1 MTEQQP
7 KMEGWETLT
16 EQEAQAIYK
25 AVKELSSDARFQ
37 IMTVLGLNWPLRER
51 CPCGKRLHY
60 LSEFLGTPIQI
71 KGFREVLT
79 PEPGVIIR
87 LRWLNEEH
95 EAYWSNAILR
105 KLEQLLRSEGGIE
118 SIPVMPW
125 LKLDLEV
132 L

>member
-1 MTEQQP
+1 MDTIIP
-7 KMEGWETLT
+7 GIYSETLT
-16 EQEAQAIYK
+16 EREAQAIYK
-25 AVKELSSDARFQ
+25 AVKELRGDARYQ

-60 LSEFLGTPIQI
+60 LSEFLGTPIRI

-87 LRWLNEEH
+87 LRWLDDEEH
-95 EAYWSNAILR
+95 EAYWSKDILG
-105 KLEQLLRSEGGIE
+105 KLERLLRSEGGIE
-118 SIPVMPW
+118 SIPVAPW